1 MTGIE
6 IQFPARARMFLVSA
20 GIGFDG
26 YWTLFLVGFI
36 GQGVKLTYAEIKNVG
51 TYISAAG
58 TVKPRVA
65 T

>member
-1 MTGIE
+1 
-6 IQFPARARMFLVSA
+6 MFLVSA